1 MLREYVE
8 TVLREGLAA
17 KVGSV
22 GETDESAVT
31 ANMVSWNVKFW
42 PEAARPER
50 PTLAGKERVKG

>member
-1 MLREYVE
+1 M
-8 TVLREGLAA
+8 EGLAA

-22 GETDESAVT
+22 GETDERAVT